1 MRKSITLF
9 FPVILF
15 LLLFSAC
22 AQQKT
27 VDDEAANKIK
37 DAIIAAENGEQT
49 GGIQIDTDFFHSS
62 SKEYGY
68 TLLTGDTALPSDESG
83 LRAAIDL
90 IAWWC
95 DPAEQVGEDVETAYL
110 YVGVCL
116 VNNENECY
124 DIAFGTY
131 VDGEFK
137 WMREFAVD
145 FQASR
150 IFELNVNTLEYVEIY
165 TAK

>member
-1 MRKSITLF
+1 M
-9 FPVILF
+9 
-15 LLLFSAC
+15 
-22 AQQKT
+22 
-27 VDDEAANKIK
+27 
-37 DAIIAAENGEQT
+37 
-49 GGIQIDTDFFHSS
+49 
-62 SKEYGY
+62 
-68 TLLTGDTALPSDESG
+68 
-83 LRAAIDL
+83 
-90 IAWWC
+90 
-95 DPAEQVGEDVETAYL
+95 ETAYL